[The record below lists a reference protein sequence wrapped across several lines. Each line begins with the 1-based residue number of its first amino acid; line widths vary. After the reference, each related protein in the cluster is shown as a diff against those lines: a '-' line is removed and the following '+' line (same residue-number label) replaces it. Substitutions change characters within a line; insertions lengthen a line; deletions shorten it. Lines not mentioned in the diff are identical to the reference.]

1 LEGDWTAHVGYRLG
15 HGTICLG
22 GGVRRKDPRNAFD
35 QPMAKRRQ
43 GSAKRWGIGLGIAIV
58 LYTVI
63 GFFVLPTII
72 KSQLLKRLP
81 ALTHRHVAIQEVK
94 LNPYAL
100 SFTLRGFFLTETNG
114 DEFASL
120 GELYVNLQ
128 SISLL
133 KRGFVFKKISVK
145 KPSANIVRL
154 LDGSFNFANLL
165 TNAAPAGASPKASQQ
180 LPLVMIDEL
189 KVEDGQFSFTDLD
202 RKKPF
207 HRQLGPINV
216 NLTKFTTRP
225 KEGSPYSVV
234 VSTEDGRTFAWSGEV
249 TLTPLHSAGTFKL
262 TGFQITRY
270 APYIEDA
277 VPIQILSGQ
286 VDLQTDYRVDVT
298 GEEASVVVSN
308 VTLDLSNL
316 QVEMAQPRPAR
327 AIADQLHL
335 SISGVK
341 LDTAA
346 RTIDVAEVRLANLK
360 TGVTLLPGA
369 ATTSTV
375 AEVVTPVPPLP
386 KPAGTQTNNFQIR
399 IGEVALD
406 NAFFRFT
413 DESVEPH
420 VESTVGEFNGSVK
433 GLTSDLNTVAAVDFN
448 GKVNNYAPFSI
459 SGKINPLASDLF
471 VDLAISLKDNALVPG
486 SSYAAKYVGYPLQ
499 KGAVSLDL
507 RYYVTRRELKAE
519 NKVRVDQ
526 LQLGE
531 PSGSPDAIKLPVKLG
546 IALLQDRHGVI
557 ALDVPLHGRID
568 DPKFR
573 LGPLIM
579 QVFMNVITKAI
590 TKPFALLGSVFG
602 GGEDLDHI
610 AFDLGKADFTAGE
623 VSKLDTLA
631 TALYERPALKLGVTG
646 SIDPIK
652 DREALAKLK
661 LERKLGEL
669 RVKELQATG
678 QKVTSVDSVRLMPE
692 DRERLV
698 KLAYAE
704 AMGLVSSK
712 ATAAGA
718 STVLAHLTT
727 KQNFEPL
734 HKTKSA
740 EQAKGPVSPADM
752 EAKLLEL
759 TEITPNDFKKL
770 MDDRATAVQGYLLQS
785 GKVEAARITI
795 AASRAIDASFQ
806 GSNRVNLTL
815 Q

>member
-1 LEGDWTAHVGYRLG
+1 
-15 HGTICLG
+15 
-22 GGVRRKDPRNAFD
+22 
-35 QPMAKRRQ
+35 MAKRRQ
-43 GSAKRWGIGLGIAIV
+43 GAAGRWAIRIAIV
-58 LYTVI
+58 LVLYTVF
-63 GFFVLPTII
+63 GFLVLPAII
-72 KSQLLKRLP
+72 KSQMLKRLP
-81 ALTHRHVAIQEVK
+81 ALTHRRVAIQEVK

-100 SFTLRGFFLTETNG
+100 SFTLRGLFLTETNG
-114 DEFASL
+114 DEFVSL
-120 GELYVNLQ
+120 GELYVNLE

-133 KRGFVFKKISVK
+133 KRGFVFKEISVK

-154 LDGSFNFANLL
+154 LDGTFNFADLL
-165 TNAAPAGASPKASQQ
+165 TNAAPAGASPKPNQQ
-180 LPLVMIDEL
+180 LPLVTIDEL
-189 KVEDGQFSFTDLD
+189 KVENGQFSFTDLD

-234 VSTEDGRTFAWSGEV
+234 VSTEDGRTFAWSGDF

-262 TGFQITRY
+262 AGFQITRY

-277 VPIQILSGQ
+277 VPIHILRGQ
-286 VDLQTDYRVDVT
+286 VDLQTDYRFDVT
-298 GEEASVVVSN
+298 GEEASVAVSN
-308 VTLDLSNL
+308 VTLDVSNL
-316 QVEMAQPRPAR
+316 EVEVEQPKLAR
-327 AIADQLHL
+327 VIVDQLHL
-335 SISGVK
+335 SVSGVT

-346 RTIDVAEVRLANLK
+346 KSIDVAEVRLADLR

-375 AEVVTPVPPLP
+375 AEVVTPVPPQP

-406 NAFFRFT
+406 NATFRFT

-433 GLTSDLNTVAAVDFN
+433 GLTSDLDTVAAVDFK

-471 VDLAISLKDNALVPG
+471 VDLAISLKDDALLPG
-486 SSYAAKYVGYPLQ
+486 SPYAARYVGYPLE
-499 KGAVSLDL
+499 KGSLSLDL
-507 RYYVTRRELKAE
+507 HYYVTRRELKAE

-526 LQLGE
+526 LQLGD

-557 ALDVPLHGRID
+557 ALDVPVTGRLD

-610 AFDLGKADFTAGE
+610 VFDLGKGDFTAGE

-631 TALYERPALKLGVTG
+631 TALYERPALKLGITG
-646 SIDPIK
+646 SIDPVK
-652 DREALAKLK
+652 DREALAMLK
-661 LERKLGEL
+661 SERKLNEL
-669 RVKELQATG
+669 RVKELQAAG
-678 QKVTSVDSVRLMPE
+678 QKVTSVDSVRLAPE
-692 DRERLV
+692 DRDRLL

-704 AMGLVSSK
+704 ATGLVSSK
-712 ATAAGA
+712 ASAAGA

-727 KQNFEPL
+727 KQNFEAL
-734 HKTKSA
+734 HKSKSA
-740 EQAKGPVSPADM
+740 DQSKDVAPKGPVSLADM

-759 TEITPNDFKKL
+759 TEITPDDFKKL
-770 MDDRATAVQGYLLQS
+770 MDERVTAVQSYLLQS
-785 GKVEAARITI
+785 GKVTPERLTMV
-795 AASRAIDASFQ
+795 SPKTVDASFQ

>member
-1 LEGDWTAHVGYRLG
+1 
-15 HGTICLG
+15 
-22 GGVRRKDPRNAFD
+22 
-35 QPMAKRRQ
+35 MAKQR
-43 GSAKRWGIGLGIAIV
+43 SWKVKKWGIGLGVAIV
-58 LYTVI
+58 LYTVS
-63 GFFVLPTII
+63 GFFVIPAII
-72 KSQLLKRLP
+72 KSQILKRLP
-81 ALTHRHVAIQEVK
+81 ALTHRHVAVQEVR
-94 LNPYAL
+94 LNPYTL
-100 SFTLRGFFLTETNG
+100 SFTLRGFSLTEPNG
-114 DEFASL
+114 DEFVSL

-133 KRGFVFKKISVK
+133 KRGFVFKEISVK

-154 LDGSFNFANLL
+154 IDGTFNFADLL
-165 TNAAPAGASPKASQQ
+165 TNAAPSAVSPQTGPKPSQQ
-180 LPLVMIDEL
+180 LPLIMIDEL

-207 HRQLGPINV
+207 HRQWGPINV
-216 NLTKFTTRP
+216 SLTKFTTRP

-234 VSTEDGRTFAWSGEV
+234 VNTEDGRTFAWSGDV
-249 TLTPLHSAGTFKL
+249 TLIPLHSAGTFKL
-262 TGFQITRY
+262 TGFQISRY
-270 APYIEDA
+270 APYVEDVA
-277 VPIQILSGQ
+277 PVQILSGQ
-286 VDLQTDYRVDVT
+286 MDMQTDYRIDVT
-298 GEEASVVVSN
+298 GEEASMAVSN
-308 VTLDLSNL
+308 MTMDLSNL
-316 QVEMAQPRPAR
+316 VVEVAQPKPAR
-327 AIADQLHL
+327 AVVDELHL
-335 SISGVK
+335 SVSGVM

-346 RTIDVAEVRLANLK
+346 KSIDVAEVRLTDLK
-360 TGVTLLPGA
+360 TSVTILPGTP
-369 ATTSTV
+369 TTSTV
-375 AEVVTPVPPLP
+375 AAVATSLPPQP
-386 KPAGTQTNNFQIR
+386 TKPAGTQTNKFQIR
-399 IGEVALD
+399 IGEVSLD
-406 NAFFRFT
+406 NASFHFT

-420 VESTVGEFNGSVK
+420 VESTIGEFNGSVK
-433 GLTSDLNTVAAVDFN
+433 GLTSDLNTVATVDFK

-471 VDLAISLKDNALVPG
+471 VDLEISLKDDALIPG
-486 SSYAAKYVGYPLQ
+486 SGYSAKYVGYPLE
-499 KGAVSLDL
+499 KGALSLDL
-507 RYYVTRRELKAE
+507 HYYVTQRELKAE

-531 PSGSPDAIKLPVKLG
+531 ASGSPDAIKLPVKLG

-557 ALDVPLHGRID
+557 ALDVPLSGRID

-610 AFDLGKADFTAGE
+610 AFDLGTADFTAGE

-631 TALYERPALKLGVTG
+631 TALYERPALKLGITG
-646 SIDPIK
+646 STDPGK
-652 DREALAKLK
+652 DREAMAKRK

-669 RVKELQATG
+669 RVKELQVAG

-712 ATAAGA
+712 ASASGA

-727 KQNFEPL
+727 RQNFEPL

-740 EQAKGPVSPADM
+740 GESKAPVSPADM
-752 EAKLLEL
+752 ETKLLEL
-759 TEITPNDFKKL
+759 AEITPDDFKKL
-770 MDDRATAVQGYLLQS
+770 MDERAAAVQAYLLQS
-785 GKVEAARITI
+785 GKVEVGRITI
-795 AASRAIDASFQ
+795 AAPKTVDAAFQ

>member
-1 LEGDWTAHVGYRLG
+1 
-15 HGTICLG
+15 
-22 GGVRRKDPRNAFD
+22 
-35 QPMAKRRQ
+35 MAKRQ
-43 GSAKRWGIGLGIAIV
+43 QSKAKRWAIGLIIAIG

-63 GFFVLPTII
+63 GFFVLPAII
-72 KSQLLKRLP
+72 KSQMLKRLP
-81 ALTHRHVAIQEVK
+81 ALTHRNVAIREVK

-100 SFTLRGFFLTETNG
+100 SFTLRGFSLTETNG
-114 DEFASL
+114 DEFVSL
-120 GELYVNLQ
+120 GELYVNFE

-133 KRGFVFKKISVK
+133 KRGFVFKEISVK
-145 KPSANIVRL
+145 KPSANVVRL
-154 LDGSFNFANLL
+154 LDGTFNFTDLL
-165 TNAAPAGASPKASQQ
+165 TNAATAEASSKPSQQ

-189 KVEDGQFSFTDLD
+189 KIEDGQFSFTDLD

-207 HRQLGPINV
+207 HRQLGPITV
-216 NLTKFTTRP
+216 TLTKFTTRP

-234 VSTEDGRTFAWSGEV
+234 VSTEDGRTFAWSGDV
-249 TLTPLHSAGTFKL
+249 TLTPLHSDGTFKL

-270 APYIEDA
+270 APYLEDA
-277 VPIQILSGQ
+277 APIQILSGQ
-286 VDLQTDYRVDVT
+286 MDLQTDYRVDVT
-298 GEEASVVVSN
+298 GEEASVSISN
-308 VTLDLSNL
+308 VTVDLSNL
-316 QVEMAQPRPAR
+316 QVEMLQPKPVR
-327 AIADQLHL
+327 AVVDQLHL
-335 SISGVK
+335 SVSGVK

-346 RTIDVAEVRLANLK
+346 KSFDVAEVRLADIK

-369 ATTSTV
+369 VNTQTVTETTS
-375 AEVVTPVPPLP
+375 PLLAFL
-386 KPAGTQTNNFQIR
+386 KPLAVQTHDFHAT
-399 IGEVALD
+399 IGEIAVD
-406 NAFFRFT
+406 NAAFHFT

-420 VESTVGEFNGSVK
+420 VESTIGEFNGSVK
-433 GLTSDLNTVAAVDFN
+433 DLASDLNTVAAVDFK

-471 VDLAISLKDNALVPG
+471 VDLAISLKDDALVPG

-499 KGAVSLDL
+499 KGALSLDL
-507 RYYVTRRELKAE
+507 HYYVTQRELKAE

-526 LQLGE
+526 LQLGD

-557 ALDVPLHGRID
+557 MLDVPLHGRLD

-579 QVFMNVITKAI
+579 QVFMNVITKAV

-602 GGEDLDHI
+602 GGEDLDHVL
-610 AFDLGKADFTAGE
+610 FDLGKADFTPGE

-631 TALYERPALKLGVTG
+631 TALYERPALKMGITG
-646 SIDPIK
+646 SVDPVK

-669 RVKELQATG
+669 RVKELQAAG
-678 QKVTSVDSVRLMPE
+678 QKVASPDSVRLAPK

-712 ATAAGA
+712 ASAAGA
-718 STVLAHLTT
+718 STVLAHLAT
-727 KQNFEPL
+727 KQNFEAL
-734 HKTKSA
+734 HKIKSTDQSKDA
-740 EQAKGPVSPADM
+740 TAAAPVSPADM

-759 TEITPNDFKKL
+759 TEITPDDFKKL
-770 MDDRATAVQGYLLQS
+770 MDARAAAIQSYLLQS
-785 GKVEAARITI
+785 GKVTLERLTI
-795 AASRAIDASFQ
+795 VASKTVDSSFQ
-806 GSNRVNLTL
+806 GSNRANLTL

>member
-1 LEGDWTAHVGYRLG
+1 
-15 HGTICLG
+15 
-22 GGVRRKDPRNAFD
+22 
-35 QPMAKRRQ
+35 MRRQ
-43 GSAKRWGIGLGIAIV
+43 GAARRWAIRIAIALV
-58 LYTVI
+58 LYTVL
-63 GFFVLPTII
+63 GFLVLPAII
-72 KSQLLKRLP
+72 KSQMLKRLP
-81 ALTHRHVAIQEVK
+81 ALTHRRVAIQEVK
-94 LNPYAL
+94 LNPYTL
-100 SFTLRGFFLTETNG
+100 SFTLRGLSLTETNG
-114 DEFASL
+114 DEFVSL
-120 GELYVNLQ
+120 GEVYVNLQ

-133 KRGFVFKKISVK
+133 RRGFVFKEISVK
-145 KPSANIVRL
+145 KPSANIVQFM
-154 LDGSFNFANLL
+154 GGTFNFTNLL
-165 TNAAPAGASPKASQQ
+165 TNAPPAGASPKASQR

-189 KVEDGQFSFTDLD
+189 KVEDGRFSFTDLD

-234 VSTEDGRTFAWSGEV
+234 VSTEDGRTFAWSGDV

-262 TGFQITRY
+262 AGFQITRY

-277 VPIQILSGQ
+277 VPIHILSGQ
-286 VDLQTDYRVDVT
+286 VDLQTDYRFDVT
-298 GEEASVVVSN
+298 GEEASVAISN

-316 QVEMAQPRPAR
+316 QVEMAHSKPAR
-327 AIADQLHL
+327 AIVDQLHL
-335 SISGVK
+335 SVRGVK

-346 RTIDVAEVRLANLK
+346 KSIDVAEVRLANLK

-375 AEVVTPVPPLP
+375 AEVVTPVPSQS
-386 KPAGTQTNNFQIR
+386 KTAGTQTNKFQIR
-399 IGEVALD
+399 IGEVAID
-406 NAFFRFT
+406 NASFHFT

-420 VESTVGEFNGSVK
+420 VESTIGEFNGSVK
-433 GLTSDLNTVAAVDFN
+433 GLTSDLDTVAAVDFK

-471 VDLAISLKDNALVPG
+471 VDLAISLKDDALLPG
-486 SSYAAKYVGYPLQ
+486 SPYSGRYVGYPLE
-499 KGAVSLDL
+499 KGSLSLDL
-507 RYYVTRRELKAE
+507 HYYVTRRELKAE

-526 LQLGE
+526 LRLGE
-531 PSGSPDAIKLPVKLG
+531 ASNSPDAIKLPVKLG

-557 ALDVPLHGRID
+557 ALDVPLHGRLD

-579 QVFMNVITKAI
+579 QVFMNVITKAV

-610 AFDLGKADFTAGE
+610 AFDLGKADFSAGE
-623 VSKLDTLA
+623 VGKLDTLA
-631 TALYERPALKLGVTG
+631 TALYERPALKLGITG
-646 SIDPIK
+646 SIDPVK
-652 DREALAKLK
+652 DRDALAKLK

-669 RVKELQATG
+669 RVKELQVTG
-678 QKVTSVDSVRLMPE
+678 QKVTSVDSVRLAPE

-712 ATAAGA
+712 ATATGA

-734 HKTKSA
+734 RKNKSA
-740 EQAKGPVSPADM
+740 DQSKDMTPKGPVGPADM
-752 EAKLLEL
+752 EVKLLEL
-759 TEITPNDFKKL
+759 TEITSDDFKKL
-770 MDDRATAVQGYLLQS
+770 MDERAIAVQSYLLQS
-785 GKVEAARITI
+785 GKVTPERLTTVAPKTV
-795 AASRAIDASFQ
+795 DASFQ

>member
-1 LEGDWTAHVGYRLG
+1 
-15 HGTICLG
+15 
-22 GGVRRKDPRNAFD
+22 
-35 QPMAKRRQ
+35 MATLRQ
-43 GSAKRWGIGLGIAIV
+43 GRAKRWTIGVGIAV
-58 LYTVI
+58 GLYTVI
-63 GFFVLPTII
+63 GFFILPAII
-72 KSQLLKRLP
+72 KSQMLKRLP
-81 ALTHRHVAIQEVK
+81 ALTHRRVAIQDVK

-100 SFTLRGFFLTETNG
+100 SFTLRGFSLTETNG

-120 GELYVNLQ
+120 GELYVNFE
-128 SISLL
+128 SVSLL
-133 KRGFVFKKISVK
+133 KRGFVFKEISVK
-145 KPSANIVRL
+145 RPSANVVRL
-154 LDGSFNFANLL
+154 LDGTFNFADLL
-165 TNAAPAGASPKASQQ
+165 TNAAPGRAAPKTSQQ
-180 LPLVMIDEL
+180 LPLIMIDEL

-207 HRQLGPINV
+207 HRQWGPINI
-216 NLTKFTTRP
+216 NLMKFTTRP

-234 VSTEDGRTFAWSGEV
+234 VNTEDGRTFAWSGDV

-270 APYIEDA
+270 ATYIEDIA
-277 VPIQILSGQ
+277 PIQIVSGKM
-286 VDLQTDYRVDVT
+286 DMQTDYRVDVT
-298 GEEASVVVSN
+298 GEEASLAISN
-308 VTLDLSNL
+308 VTLDLSDL
-316 QVEMAQPRPAR
+316 QVEMTQPKPAR
-327 AIADQLHL
+327 ALVDQLHL
-335 SISGVK
+335 SVSGVK

-346 RTIDVAEVRLANLK
+346 KSIDVAEVRLTDLK

-369 ATTSTV
+369 ASTSAV
-375 AEVVTPVPPLP
+375 AEVVTPVP
-386 KPAGTQTNNFQIR
+386 TQSKASETRTNNFQIR
-399 IGEVALD
+399 IGEVVLD
-406 NAFFRFT
+406 NASFHFI

-420 VESTVGEFNGSVK
+420 VESTIGEFNGSVK
-433 GLTSDLNTVAAVDFN
+433 GLTSDLDTVAAVDFK

-471 VDLAISLKDNALVPG
+471 VDLAISLKDDALLPG
-486 SSYAAKYVGYPLQ
+486 SGYSAKYVGYPLE
-499 KGAVSLDL
+499 KGALSLDL
-507 RYYVTRRELKAE
+507 HYYVTRRELKAE

-557 ALDVPLHGRID
+557 ALDVPLHGRLD

-573 LGPLIM
+573 LAPLIA

-610 AFDLGKADFTAGE
+610 AFDPGKADFTAGE

-631 TALYERPALKLGVTG
+631 TALYERPALKLGIAG
-646 SIDPIK
+646 LIDPVK

-669 RVKELQATG
+669 RVKELQAAG
-678 QKVTSVDSVRLMPE
+678 QKVTSVDAVRLAPE

-712 ATAAGA
+712 ASAAGA

-727 KQNFEPL
+727 RTNFEPL
-734 HKTKSA
+734 RKTGSA
-740 EQAKGPVSPADM
+740 DQSKDAAPKGPVSLADM

-759 TEITPNDFKKL
+759 TEITPDDFKKL
-770 MDDRATAVQGYLLQS
+770 MDERAAAVQSYLLQS
-785 GKVEAARITI
+785 GKVTPERLTTV
-795 AASRAIDASFQ
+795 ASKTVDASFQ
-806 GSNRVNLTL
+806 GSNRANLTL